1 VDRLRLVVRKSP
13 LIHEGQRI
21 PLSLSAGIAQ
31 LQPAENGSALL
42 LRADRAT
49 LQAKSEGRDRVV
61 ESTDQAV

>member
-1 VDRLRLVVRKSP
+1 M
-13 LIHEGQRI
+13 
-21 PLSLSAGIAQ
+21 

-61 ESTDQAV
+61 ESVADMG